1 MIRFSELLNV
11 VWGLEGCPLKG
22 QPVHMNRSLR
32 FCFGGA
38 TVLVASL
45 GDQVS
50 FYTTEGDVDEVLR
63 HRSSNRLTLLLLQ
76 LCMLLLTIT
85 SPLP

>member
-1 MIRFSELLNV
+1 MSCNTTVGGGLALLNK

-22 QPVHMNRSLR
+22 QPVRTNRCVR
-32 FCFGGA
+32 FGFCGS

-50 FYTTEGDVDEVLR
+50 FDTTEGDV
-63 HRSSNRLTLLLLQ
+63 LLKDKLH
-76 LCMLLLTIT
+76 
-85 SPLP
+85 